1 MIEKLNKNKITA
13 DWLNLFSDFSKYKIM
28 HIIKR
33 NGCFLS
39 GLQFESLSSQRY
51 RVCFHLYNLMVD
63 LDIPTIPLISA
74 TYLLNKKGA
83 INSFSMQEHD
93 NDLES
98 IVNELYNQIPILTK
112 QQLTSNDLIAY
123 MKGTKNAFYDKTTLT
138 DIVLLNYYCGNDEQ
152 AEIEIEKGK
161 KIAVMGSNGS
171 GKSTF
176 FLCCNGIHRP
186 SSGNL
191 FFHGKEIG
199 YSRREL
205 LELRS
210 NIGIVFQDPDNQL
223 FSASVYEEI
232 SFGIL
237 NLGVSKDTARQA
249 VSNIISKLE
258 ITPFQEKPTH
268 ALSGGQKKQ
277 VAIADIL
284 VMQPEILIL
293 DEPAASLDPKHTDIV
308 RALIAQ
314 LSDNDMTILI
324 ATHDAD
330 YAFAWADEVVLIHE
344 GSVLKSGTPFDVFS
358 DTEALARTNLRPPSV
373 LPLFQTLCRKHIL
386 SKELPVPRTLTELEQ
401 RLEALPDDAK
411 KASSK

>member
-1 MIEKLNKNKITA
+1 MSETILEAKHLYFSYDNDQTHSLN
-13 DWLNLFSDFSKYKIM
+13 DFSLK
-28 HIIKR
+28 
-33 NGCFLS
+33 
-39 GLQFESLSSQRY
+39 
-51 RVCFHLYNLMVD
+51 
-63 LDIPTIPLISA
+63 
-74 TYLLNKKGA
+74 
-83 INSFSMQEHD
+83 
-93 NDLES
+93 
-98 IVNELYNQIPILTK
+98 
-112 QQLTSNDLIAY
+112 
-123 MKGTKNAFYDKTTLT
+123 
-138 DIVLLNYYCGNDEQ
+138 
-152 AEIEIEKGK
+152 IEKGK

-277 VAIADIL
+277 VSIADIL
-284 VMQPEILIL
+284 VMQPEILILDADPQMVEILRGLMRDSRILIL

-308 RALIAQ
+308 RALIDQ

-344 GSVLKSGTPFDVFS
+344 GSVLKSGTPLDVFS

>member
-1 MIEKLNKNKITA
+1 MSETILEAKHLYFSYDNDQTHSLN
-13 DWLNLFSDFSKYKIM
+13 DFSLK
-28 HIIKR
+28 
-33 NGCFLS
+33 
-39 GLQFESLSSQRY
+39 
-51 RVCFHLYNLMVD
+51 
-63 LDIPTIPLISA
+63 
-74 TYLLNKKGA
+74 
-83 INSFSMQEHD
+83 
-93 NDLES
+93 
-98 IVNELYNQIPILTK
+98 
-112 QQLTSNDLIAY
+112 
-123 MKGTKNAFYDKTTLT
+123 
-138 DIVLLNYYCGNDEQ
+138 
-152 AEIEIEKGK
+152 IEKGK

-277 VAIADIL
+277 VAISDIL

-308 RALIAQ
+308 RASIDQ

-344 GSVLKSGTPFDVFS
+344 GSVLKSGTPLDVFS

-411 KASSK
+411 KHPVNKQSPKANHIFIHIK